1 MFVNWDIGRE
11 WYTVDTTIL
20 VWNSLDHPPED
31 ASFVLVKYLDDEGAL
46 ICSPAAYERGQYLE
60 VGGSYVFQTSEVLGW
75 SYFPY
80 DERIKEQGV

>member
-1 MFVNWDIGRE
+1 MNWDIGRE

-20 VWNSLDHPPED
+20 VWNSPDHPPED

>member
-1 MFVNWDIGRE
+1 MNWDIGRE

-20 VWNSLDHPPED
+20 VWNSPDHPSED

-46 ICSPAAYERGQYLE
+46 ICSPAAYEREQYLE